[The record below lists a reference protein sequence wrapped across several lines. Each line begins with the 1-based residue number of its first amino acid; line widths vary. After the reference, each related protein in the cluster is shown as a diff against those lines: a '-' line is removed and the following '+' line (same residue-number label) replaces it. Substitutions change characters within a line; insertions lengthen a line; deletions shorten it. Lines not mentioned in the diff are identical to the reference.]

1 MLLDCIAFDNDIDI
15 NVMRLWKLVEAIKL
29 EFFSYIVRYDE
40 VECYLNDEECDHEG
54 YVMWNKYGA
63 FKIVNRA
70 VFSSANFR
78 LSKNRQPVK
87 CNPIEYSIIMNRKE
101 YDLVFQALKN
111 YRLYMT
117 KEQEVLSEK
126 ILDDL
131 FYPEFDKL
139 SSENDVFDEIV
150 ADAEE
155 ALANEPEIN
164 GVKSLNF
171 R

>member
-1 MLLDCIAFDNDIDI
+1 
-15 NVMRLWKLVEAIKL
+15 
-29 EFFSYIVRYDE
+29 
-40 VECYLNDEECDHEG
+40 
-54 YVMWNKYGA
+54 
-63 FKIVNRA
+63 
-70 VFSSANFR
+70 
-78 LSKNRQPVK
+78 
-87 CNPIEYSIIMNRKE
+87 MNRKE

-139 SSENDVFDEIV
+139 STDDSEINTDWQPDDIFDEIV

>member
-1 MLLDCIAFDNDIDI
+1 
-15 NVMRLWKLVEAIKL
+15 
-29 EFFSYIVRYDE
+29 
-40 VECYLNDEECDHEG
+40 
-54 YVMWNKYGA
+54 
-63 FKIVNRA
+63 
-70 VFSSANFR
+70 
-78 LSKNRQPVK
+78 
-87 CNPIEYSIIMNRKE
+87 MNRKE

-139 SSENDVFDEIV
+139 STDDSEINTDWQPDDTFDEIV

-155 ALANEPEIN
+155 ALANESGI
-164 GVKSLNF
+164 KSLNF

>member
-1 MLLDCIAFDNDIDI
+1 MT
-15 NVMRLWKLVEAIKL
+15 
-29 EFFSYIVRYDE
+29 
-40 VECYLNDEECDHEG
+40 
-54 YVMWNKYGA
+54 
-63 FKIVNRA
+63 
-70 VFSSANFR
+70 
-78 LSKNRQPVK
+78 
-87 CNPIEYSIIMNRKE
+87 RKE
-101 YDLVFQALKN
+101 YELVFQAFKS
-111 YRLYMT
+111 YRVYMT
-117 KEQEVLSEK
+117 PEQEVLSEK

-139 SSENDVFDEIV
+139 TSENDVFDEMV